1 MKSIFLVLMAT
12 AALAEA
18 KTVEVKMLNN
28 GKEGMMVFEPS
39 FVKVDVGDT
48 VKFVPTDKSHNSSSV
63 YVPAGAKPWVGKAD
77 QPVSVKLTKEGVYI
91 YKCDP
96 HSVMAMIGVV
106 QVGKAINAADAR
118 AAGDKLAAT
127 ISMNKERVKKYLDQ
141 AK

>member
-1 MKSIFLVLMAT
+1 MRMIFLALIAAAT
-12 AALAEA
+12 VAEA

-28 GKEGMMVFEPS
+28 GKDGIMVFEPA

-48 VKFVPTDKSHNSSSV
+48 VKFVPTDAAHNSSSV
-63 YVPAGAKPWVGKAD
+63 YVPPGAKPWMGKTD
-77 QPVSVKLTKEGVYI
+77 QALSVKMTKEGVYL

-96 HSVMAMIGVV
+96 HVVMAMIGVI
-106 QVGKAINAADAR
+106 QVGKATNLAEAR